1 MEIARKEKLILIEKV
16 FLLKSLDIFS
26 DTPEN
31 VLADLAPLLEE
42 LELEEGT
49 VIFEEGSHGDSM
61 YIINQ
66 GQVEVHKSN
75 RTLALLGEKEV
86 FGELSLIDAEQRSA
100 SAKAFTDSHL
110 FRIEQEAFFEL
121 LDSRPEIAR
130 GLLKMLC
137 KRLRALNE
145 KFNEQAI

>member
-1 MEIARKEKLILIEKV
+1 MQIAKREKLMLIEKV
-16 FLLKSLDIFS
+16 FLLKSLEIFS
-26 DTPEN
+26 ETPEN

-49 VIFEEGSHGDSM
+49 IIFEEGQHGDSM

-66 GQVEVHKSN
+66 GEVQVHKST
-75 RTLALLGEKEV
+75 RTLAVLGEKEV
-86 FGELSLIDAEQRSA
+86 FGELSLIDAEKRSA
-100 SAKAFTDSHL
+100 SAKAHTDCHL
-110 FRIEQEAFFEL
+110 FKIEQEAFFEL

-137 KRLRALNE
+137 RRLRLLNE
-145 KFNEQAI
+145 KFDKQAI